1 MDDKHYI
8 ITIEHEK
15 EQVSSD
21 VEKHLTYHRHERLLG
36 KATRYDID
44 CKSCIT
50 HMLRSLKLPA
60 DADIQA
66 IKTKLEDGVLRVV
79 IPRIEEMK
87 SSERVLE
94 VET

>member
-1 MDDKHYI
+1 
-8 ITIEHEK
+8 
-15 EQVSSD
+15 
-21 VEKHLTYHRHERLLG
+21 
-36 KATRYDID
+36 
-44 CKSCIT
+44 
-50 HMLRSLKLPA
+50 MLRSLKLPA